1 MPNDEEIP
9 GYGYNGIDPTDLAMF
24 AGARTALPLSAML
37 YSKELNSGPDAERF
51 ARQKAYEMAVAERQR
66 DEQIRRAIAL
76 REKQQ
81 LDARIPVAA
90 QNWYINRNYDP
101 NTATRRVDYERPPA
115 RNFGSPGTEMR
126 AMPPRFQKGGKVVK
140 TLQQM
145 ADELLARGTRTAVA
159 DTPDIGR
166 RALFGLRPQQDFPLA
181 NIHPD
186 IAKATESRLTKALKD
201 APQVTEKST
210 EINPATGSIKSTL
223 QSVAGTPLSRRT
235 VLSATA
241 GQALRHMIPGLDD
254 LAPGVGDIAKVAD
267 TVVKAAAP
275 AAMTADM
282 IPGFM
287 LSAMKAGASKDDAL
301 KMVMDRFKLQRP
313 YADSDR
319 FIMSPDNPVMDPLTG
334 KPSAYPFQ
342 LDTLYDTLRDPLFAS
357 GEKEFIEP
365 LRPTDALKNLLSSS
379 NIDFDTPPMK
389 LRGALRS
396 MKEADP
402 DRYRGLIEHA
412 RDYSL
417 STGETAI
424 ENGMM
429 TPRNLERYMKG
440 VDAEPKYRPERYW
453 NE

>member
-1 MPNDEEIP
+1 
-9 GYGYNGIDPTDLAMF
+9 
-24 AGARTALPLSAML
+24 
-37 YSKELNSGPDAERF
+37 
-51 ARQKAYEMAVAERQR
+51 
-66 DEQIRRAIAL
+66 
-76 REKQQ
+76 
-81 LDARIPVAA
+81 
-90 QNWYINRNYDP
+90 
-101 NTATRRVDYERPPA
+101 
-115 RNFGSPGTEMR
+115 
-126 AMPPRFQKGGKVVK
+126 
-140 TLQQM
+140 
-145 ADELLARGTRTAVA
+145 
-159 DTPDIGR
+159 
-166 RALFGLRPQQDFPLA
+166 
-181 NIHPD
+181 
-186 IAKATESRLTKALKD
+186 
-201 APQVTEKST
+201 
-210 EINPATGSIKSTL
+210 
-223 QSVAGTPLSRRT
+223 
-235 VLSATA
+235 
-241 GQALRHMIPGLDD
+241 
-254 LAPGVGDIAKVAD
+254 
-267 TVVKAAAP
+267 
-275 AAMTADM
+275 
-282 IPGFM
+282 M

-365 LRPTDALKNLLSSS
+365 LRPTDALKNLLSPS

-429 TPRNLERYMKG
+429 TPRDLERYMKG